1 MTCMQ
6 KVDCSKPYRDKPG
19 ILKLVV
25 ILLDN
30 SWKCW
35 NVNVRDDHLTNQR
48 VIYIFFKNIQCPY
61 PVYIDDAMF
70 NIFLAIIFLW
80 GHSSVVL
87 ECKKAFSFTWDT
99 VLTISSYVTEIL
111 LTGYK
116 IPNEQLIVVFIDTK

>member
-19 ILKLVV
+19 ILKLVM

-61 PVYIDDAMF
+61 LVYIDDAMF
-70 NIFLAIIFLW
+70 NLFRDDYFPLRTQFRSIR
-80 GHSSVVL
+80 V
-87 ECKKAFSFTWDT
+87 KKAFSFTWDT